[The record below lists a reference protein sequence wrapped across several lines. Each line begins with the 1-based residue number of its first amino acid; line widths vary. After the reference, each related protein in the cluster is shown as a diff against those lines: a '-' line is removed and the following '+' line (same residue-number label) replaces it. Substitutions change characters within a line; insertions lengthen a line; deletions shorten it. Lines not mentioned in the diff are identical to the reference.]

1 MNAIRHLVTHQP
13 VDPSAGPTSAAD
25 ELAATA
31 VVAAVPLRDAVDETG
46 LSMLGRLLGP
56 SGSLVHIVPPGS
68 ASVETVVALES
79 AGAALICVGA
89 IGAGGGSRL
98 CDLVKDLRDVAPDT
112 PILVLRSG
120 VAPTA
125 RMRRAL
131 RAAGAS
137 AVATSLAQARVESLR
152 LAARPKEMRVP
163 A

>member
-1 MNAIRHLVTHQP
+1 
-13 VDPSAGPTSAAD
+13 
-25 ELAATA
+25 
-31 VVAAVPLRDAVDETG
+31 LRN
-46 LSMLGRLLGP
+46 
-56 SGSLVHIVPPGS
+56 
-68 ASVETVVALES
+68 
-79 AGAALICVGA
+79 
-89 IGAGGGSRL
+89 
-98 CDLVKDLRDVAPDT
+98 VAPDT